1 MAFRLLYLIF
11 GRVVEWLALLARSGA
26 SKDIEL
32 LVLRQEVAVLRRGNP
47 KPRLDWVDRAVL
59 AGLIRRLPAA
69 LRAHRLVTPG
79 TVLAWHRR
87 LVARKWTYPQRGRPP
102 VPAEVVALV
111 ERLARDNGSWGYLR
125 IQGELRKLGYRVGAS
140 TIRRILRRAGI
151 PPAPVRDRDRTWR
164 QFLRAQ
170 ASGMLAV
177 DFFQCAM
184 RRLARIPGPAGRN
197 SEGGSWV

>member
-11 GRVVEWLALLARSGA
+11 GKVVEWLVLLARSSA

-47 KPRLDWVDRAVL
+47 KPRLDWADRAVL

-87 LVARKWTYPQRGRPP
+87 LVTRTWTYPQPGRPP
-102 VPAEVVALV
+102 VPAEVAALI
-111 ERLARDNGSWGYLR
+111 ERLAREND
-125 IQGELRKLGYRVGAS
+125 KL
-140 TIRRILRRAGI
+140 IWPHRAGLVW
-151 PPAPVRDRDRTWR
+151 PHPGWCWVVVLVTGCELGWGSGVRWGCGWLGW
-164 QFLRAQ
+164 F
-170 ASGMLAV
+170 V
-177 DFFQCAM
+177 
-184 RRLARIPGPAGRN
+184 AGR
-197 SEGGSWV
+197 SRFRFG